1 MTPLDVVRAF
11 VGRIN
16 ARDVDGLAALMTEDH
31 RFIDSLGQVVS
42 GREAMR
48 AGWRQYFAMVPD
60 YRLLVDEWLCE
71 GAVVVL
77 FGTAGGT
84 YSPDGVLKAVRGW
97 TTPAA
102 CRAVVRGRQ
111 LAEWRVY
118 ADNEPIRQLMPGRTG
133 IDDSGG
139 DILDLDCGG

>member
-1 MTPLDVVRAF
+1 MTPLEVVRTF

-16 ARDVDGLAALMTEDH
+16 ARDVDGLAGLMTEDH

-48 AGWRQYFAMVPD
+48 AGWGQYFAMVPD

-77 FGTAGGT
+77 LGTAGGT
-84 YSPDGVLKAVRGW
+84 YSPDGVLHPQRGW

-102 CRAVVRGRQ
+102 CRAEVRGRQ

-118 ADNEPIRQLMPGRTG
+118 ADNEPIRQLMK
-133 IDDSGG
+133 DQA
-139 DILDLDCGG
+139 